1 MGDRSDRFSGV
12 STHAERLRSR
22 GGLKWTFY
30 EEDVLPAWVAEM
42 DFGPA
47 PAVTRALHEAVDKGL
62 TGYPYPEAE
71 DALAAA
77 AVEFW
82 ADWLDWKVEPSWV
95 FPAPDVIAGIGRAIE
110 HLTRPGSPVVL
121 HTPVYFPFF
130 SMVEQAGRDI
140 VEVRCQ
146 PDDEGR
152 YTLNLAGIDRA
163 LDDGAGS
170 VVLCNPWNPTGRCLT
185 ESELTELLEVAERHD
200 ARVISDEIHAP
211 ITYSGVRHVPLSTL
225 DAERTVTVTAA
236 SKAWDL
242 PGLKCAQ
249 VVLTNGSDRETWER
263 DFAPH
268 QVGVGTFGLL
278 AGTAAYS
285 DGVTWFEQTL
295 RTLESNRDLLGS
307 LVREHL
313 PGAVFSPP
321 EATYLAWLDMSG
333 YGVADPAEFLLERA
347 RVALTGGGPF
357 GTGASQHVRLN
368 FATDPTILTTIVER
382 MGRALA
388 EI

>member
-1 MGDRSDRFSGV
+1 M

-30 EEDVLPAWVAEM
+30 DEDVLPAWVAEM
-42 DFGPA
+42 DFAPA
-47 PAVTRALHEAVDKGL
+47 PAVSRALHEAVDKGL

-71 DALAAA
+71 QALATA
-77 AVEFW
+77 AVDFW

-130 SMVEQAGRDI
+130 SMVEQAGRDLI
-140 VEVRCQ
+140 EVRCQ
-146 PDDEGR
+146 PDDDGR

-163 LDDGAGS
+163 LDEGAGS

-185 ESELTELLEVAERHD
+185 ESELADLLEVAGRHD

-211 ITYSGVRHVPLSTL
+211 ITYSGARHVPLATL
-225 DAERTVTVTAA
+225 DSDRTVTVTAA

-249 VVLTNGSDRETWER
+249 VVLTNGNDREKWER
-263 DFAPH
+263 QYAPY

-278 AGTAAYS
+278 AGIAAYS
-285 DGVTWFEQTL
+285 DGVNWLEQTL
-295 RTLESNRDLLGS
+295 KTLESTRDLLAS
-307 LVREHL
+307 LVEEHL
-313 PGAVFSPP
+313 PGAGFSPP
-321 EATYLAWLDMSG
+321 EGTYLAWLDLSG
-333 YGVADPAEFLLERA
+333 YDVDDPAEFLLERA
-347 RVALTGGGPF
+347 RVALMGGGPF
-357 GTGASQHVRLN
+357 GTGASRHVRLN
-368 FATDPTILTTIVER
+368 FATDPAILTMIMER
-382 MGRALA
+382 MGRALSDA
-388 EI
+388 